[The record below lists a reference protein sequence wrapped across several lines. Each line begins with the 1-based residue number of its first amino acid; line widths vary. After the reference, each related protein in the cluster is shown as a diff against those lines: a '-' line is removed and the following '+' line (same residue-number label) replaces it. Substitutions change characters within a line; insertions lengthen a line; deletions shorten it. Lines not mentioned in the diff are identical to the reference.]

1 MSPDPMPDFQHA
13 LLLSRGNLDAAELAE
28 CHGVLCG
35 LICRNGAVTPD
46 DYLVQLATLQLVVDP
61 GQSLAE
67 LFVEAHDSTIQQL
80 ADIDL
85 GFNLWLP
92 DDDQPLNERTDALAQ
107 WCTGF
112 LAGIGLGGELPSL
125 SEEATEAL
133 DDMRQIAL
141 AAYPSVAITDAERA
155 EMLRIEA
162 ENMEMQEAGQEAG
175 QDEDQEA
182 GQDEDQAEGEE
193 VDENAF
199 MEIVEYVRV
208 VTLMLCEEMRGPG
221 VEDRIH

>member
-1 MSPDPMPDFQHA
+1 MPDFHHA

-35 LICRNGAVTPD
+35 LICRNGAVTPK
-46 DYLVQLATLQLVVDP
+46 DYLAQLATLQLVAEP
-61 GQSLAE
+61 EKALAE
-67 LFVEAHDSTIQQL
+67 IFSDAHESTIQQL
-80 ADIDL
+80 ADIDM

-92 DDDQPLNERTDALAQ
+92 DDDQPLNDRTDALAQ

-112 LAGIGLGGELPSL
+112 LAGIGLGGELPTL

-133 DDMRQIAL
+133 DDMRHIAQ
-141 AAYPSVAITDAERA
+141 AAYPQLAITDAERD
-155 EMLRIEA
+155 EMLKFEA
-162 ENMEMQEAGQEAG
+162 EDEET
-175 QDEDQEA
+175 QD
-182 GQDEDQAEGEE
+182 EGEE
-193 VDENAF
+193 VDETAF

-221 VEDRIH
+221 DEDRIH

>member
-61 GQSLAE
+61 GQTLTE
-67 LFVEAHDSTIQQL
+67 LFAEAHDSTIQQL

-141 AAYPSVAITDAERA
+141 AAYPPVAITDAERD
-155 EMLRIEA
+155 EVLRFET
-162 ENMEMQEAGQEAG
+162 ESMNLQE
-175 QDEDQEA
+175 
-182 GQDEDQAEGEE
+182 EGEE